1 MNTQSNTLRQRVD
14 TLWDDVEARA
24 GPDVSRDHNRLLR
37 GLDGK
42 ACDGTLTEADLEKA
56 SSQLKQPQLFGDYEL
71 IIDECLN
78 GDPEVKLRVAAAD
91 RQRRGLA
98 TLKYH
103 LTRNGAKPK
112 GLAALALRSCEMDQ
126 EYYEQFSSDA
136 EGMRGI
142 DVKREKYRVRI
153 TVNGCRLSQSFSSLI
168 DAKKWRDLQL
178 SRDEGFD

>member
-1 MNTQSNTLRQRVD
+1 M
-14 TLWDDVEARA
+14 
-24 GPDVSRDHNRLLR
+24 SRDHNRLLR

-56 SSQLKQPQLFGDYEL
+56 SSQLKQPPLFGDYEL

-78 GDPEVKLRVAAAD
+78 GDPEVKLKVAAAD
-91 RQRRGLA
+91 APLDASLDTQRRGLA

-103 LTRNGAKPK
+103 LARHKAKPT

-126 EYYEQFSSDA
+126 EYYEQFSSEA

-142 DVKREKYRVRI
+142 DVKRGKYRVRS
-153 TVNGCRLSQSFSSLI
+153 TVDGCRLSQSFSSLI

-178 SRDEGFD
+178 SRGEGFD